1 MTFSD
6 SINALD
12 SACSTPKISSVLAV
26 LTPGEVRDFFP
37 EPLLGQ
43 VRDLSR
49 EFRLVNSLDLSEAA
63 FHRELALTNPE
74 VIVACWKTPPMP
86 AVLPPRLRYAC
97 HLTGSV
103 KGLIS
108 RDHLER
114 GLLVTNW
121 GGSISRVV
129 AEGALL
135 HILCCLRRLPTWCLA
150 MHRAGAW
157 KSIDTETASLFG
169 RRVGLHGFGLVARE
183 LVKLIRAF
191 GVEINVCAPDV
202 TPAMEREW
210 GVRNEPS
217 LDALFAE
224 NDVVVEL
231 APLIPETFRAVS
243 EERLRLLRPGSV
255 FVNVARGAVVDEAA
269 LVRVAREGRV
279 QFGLDVF
286 EVEPLPPDHPLRGMT
301 NVSLTPHL
309 AGPTNDRRRDAGAWA
324 LRNLRAYASG
334 QPLVALMTA
343 DNYDRKT

>member
-6 SINALD
+6 SINAID
-12 SACSTPKISSVLAV
+12 SACSGPKISSVLAV
-26 LTPGEVRDFFP
+26 LAPGEVRDFFP
-37 EPLLGQ
+37 EPLWSQ
-43 VRDLSR
+43 VRDLAR
-49 EFRLVNSLDLSEAA
+49 EFRLVNSLEISEAG
-63 FHRELALTNPE
+63 FHRELATVDPE
-74 VIVACWKTPPMP
+74 VLVACWKTPQLP
-86 AVLPPRLRYAC
+86 AVLPPRLKYAC

-103 KGLIS
+103 KNIVS
-108 RDHLER
+108 RGHLDR

-135 HILCCLRRLPTWCLA
+135 HILCCLRRLPAWCLA
-150 MHRAGAW
+150 MHKEGAW
-157 KSIDTETASLFG
+157 KDGDTETASLFG

-202 TPAMEREW
+202 TPAVEREW
-210 GVRNEPS
+210 GVRRVAS

-231 APLIPETFRAVS
+231 APLIPETHRIVG
-243 EERLRLLRPGSV
+243 EEQLRLLRPGSV

-286 EVEPLPPDHPLRGMT
+286 EVEPLPADHPLRGLT

-324 LRNLRAYASG
+324 LRNLRAYAGG